1 MTSDAKDE
9 VQRAFLEELQAL
21 ENLRVTYTSVNT
33 SAAIEREDPEVRRL
47 LESMAMLSA
56 RSRVASQR
64 NLLATQ
70 RRLFQQY
77 FSFLLT
83 PCPAM
88 GLLQLEPTNQLA
100 DEVLL
105 PRGTEVGVTAAGG
118 ARALFLTQRPV
129 RVLPMK
135 LESCDTLLRPGS
147 GLRIV
152 LGFRAAFPRNEELG
166 TLPLHINHLDDYPAS
181 LTVLQRLSTHLERA
195 FVVFED
201 KVTEDSDG
209 ATCAVTFGDQAEDP
223 TAAEELEHPLQRAR
237 SFFHFPRRDLF
248 MNVQVASTPRGWRR
262 FSIVLDLDG
271 AWPRGLRLS
280 RDMFQPFTVPISNL
294 RRGPAEPFEFEGLTS
309 RHRLRHTSTNE
320 RWALH
325 SVLGVY
331 TIEKKGLLPIRP
343 GIIAAGTG
351 SYELER
357 TTDEEGEA
365 HWVRLRF
372 PEAFAKPRAVAVE
385 ALWLQPDFSEHAGGR
400 LVARLQT
407 RAVPGLKVEL
417 RGPITPHA
425 ANPLGDDFEAMLQ
438 LLALRSKALG
448 LTREELDALLEA
460 LGVLEQGSFATLTHH
475 LGELTAET
483 LPEPRELGG
492 GRRHVYRFKLREFD
506 ATLVPL
512 VTTGLAQVAAA
523 LRAWTPDARV
533 TVEARLSGE
542 DRTLT
547 FE

>member
-1 MTSDAKDE
+1 MASDGRDE

-21 ENLRVTYTSVNT
+21 ETLRVTYTSINT
-33 SAAIEREDPEVRRL
+33 AASIEREDPEVRRL
-47 LESMAMLSA
+47 LEAMALLSA

-100 DEVLL
+100 DQVVL
-105 PRGTEVGVTAAGG
+105 PRGTEVAVTAASG
-118 ARALFLTQRPV
+118 ARALFLTQRPLK
-129 RVLPMK
+129 VLPMK
-135 LESCDTLLRPGS
+135 LESCDTLLRPGA
-147 GLRIV
+147 GLRVV
-152 LGFRAAFPRNEELG
+152 LGFRAPFARNDELEV
-166 TLPLHINHLDDYPAS
+166 LPLHINHLDDYAAS
-181 LTVLQRLSTHLERA
+181 LTVMERLRTHLERA
-195 FVVFED
+195 FVVFDE

-209 ATCAVTFGDQAEDP
+209 AACAVTFGDQPDDP
-223 TAAEELEHPLQRAR
+223 NAPEELEHPLQRVR

-248 MNVQVASTPRGWRR
+248 MNVHVATTPRGWRR

-271 AWPRGLRLS
+271 EWPRGLRLS
-280 RDMFQPFTVPISNL
+280 RDMFQPFTVPIANL

-309 RHRLRHTSTNE
+309 RHRVRHTNPNE

-331 TIEKKGLLPIRP
+331 TVEKKGLQPVRP
-343 GIIAAGTG
+343 GIIVAGTG

-357 TTDEEGEA
+357 TVDEDGEA

-372 PEAFAKPRAVAVE
+372 PEAFTAPRPIAIEAV
-385 ALWLQPDFSEHAGGR
+385 WLQPRFSDHVGER
-400 LVARLQT
+400 LQARLQT
-407 RAVPGLKVEL
+407 RAAPGLKVEL
-417 RGPITPHA
+417 RGAITPHA
-425 ANPLGDDFEAMLQ
+425 PNPLGDDFEAMLQ
-438 LLALRSKALG
+438 LLALRGKAHG
-448 LTREELDALLEA
+448 LTREELDAVLDG
-460 LGVLEQGSFATLTHH
+460 LGVLHEGSFAALMEH
-475 LGELTAET
+475 LGELTVET

-506 ATLVPL
+506 ASLGPL
-512 VTTGLAQVAAA
+512 VRTGLTQVAAT
-523 LRAWTPDARV
+523 LRAWTADARV
-533 TVEARLSGE
+533 TVEARPTEGRPLV
-542 DRTLT
+542 